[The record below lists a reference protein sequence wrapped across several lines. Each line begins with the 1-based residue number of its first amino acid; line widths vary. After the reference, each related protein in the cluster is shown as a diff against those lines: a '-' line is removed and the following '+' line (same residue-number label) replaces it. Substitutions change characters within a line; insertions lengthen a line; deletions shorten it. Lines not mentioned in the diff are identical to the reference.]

1 MFCRWRHQLI
11 ELVIMSGL
19 VTCWRNVILTCLMLF
34 LLMIQVTD
42 IIKAFFSHLSVFFNW
57 GFAPCFYNTIIHRV
71 QKKDPYIFS
80 YIWSINVSMFTI
92 FDRNLSGLCSN
103 KKAFKW
109 LTSPMLCDYPTL
121 WNRTTKLWLNNAG
134 VMPHL
139 SNGKKFK
146 QMYLAKCAKSPSI
159 YSLYS
164 KCPPAAS
171 TRACRRACHCLM
183 ALLIAFWSRRSHS
196 STMLCQ
202 SSSTSLTLVL

>member
-1 MFCRWRHQLI
+1 MFLQYYTTPCSEKGPLI
-11 ELVIMSGL
+11 FFPISGVL
-19 VTCWRNVILTCLMLF
+19 MFQCSRFLTE
-34 LLMIQVTD
+34 I
-42 IIKAFFSHLSVFFNW
+42 
-57 GFAPCFYNTIIHRV
+57 
-71 QKKDPYIFS
+71 
-80 YIWSINVSMFTI
+80 
-92 FDRNLSGLCSN
+92 NLSGLCSN

-146 QMYLAKCAKSPSI
+146 QMYLSKCAKSPSI